1 MEHPRLSWRTRFA
14 AWMVTGPLGHLWG
27 GVADWA
33 TLMGRWAWARARGR
47 EMRPLD

>member
-1 MEHPRLSWRTRFA
+1 MERPRLSWRTRFA
-14 AWMVTGPLGHLWG
+14 AWLVTGPPGHLWG

-33 TLMGRWAWARARGR
+33 TLLVRWGWARAHGR